1 MNFVEMLAQYG
12 ISGEAD
18 ESLQK
23 WLERYNIKFVEN
35 KSKKKR
41 RKKMSEKKTYISFNK
56 AFVRENI
63 KGKDGETFH
72 SVMIPKG
79 VKIDGVDR
87 GYYRF
92 TTKYVND
99 DKFNENNRLF
109 SFPEGYEI
117 KLTLRQKTEDGS
129 WQPADTVTVTAEKLK
144 EAILQQR
151 KEYIES
157 HKGKE
162 TEAPEPDELKGFMV
176 EDSEIP
182 FDEEPEL

>member
-1 MNFVEMLAQYG
+1 MLAQYSL
-12 ISGEAD
+12 SGVAD
-18 ESLQK
+18 DNLRE
-23 WLERYNIKFVEN
+23 WLERYNIKFNEN
-35 KSKKKR
+35 KSKLKR
-41 RKKMSEKKTYISFNK
+41 RKKMSDKTYISFNK
-56 AFVRENI
+56 AFVKENI

-72 SVMIPKG
+72 SVSIPKG

-109 SFPEGYEI
+109 SFPSDYEI
-117 KLTLRQKTEDGS
+117 KLVLRQKTEDGN
-129 WQPADTVTVTAEKLK
+129 WEQADSITVTAEKLK
-144 EAILQQR
+144 EAVMQQR

-157 HKGKE
+157 QKE
-162 TEAPEPDELKGFMV
+162 KEAEEPEELKSFVV